1 MSAYF
6 TRWFT
11 DIIFYITVILLL
23 LNMINGVIVSTF
35 SQIRESGQQKTDDI
49 NNKCFI
55 CNIERKIFEK
65 KKIDFIKHQEEEHN
79 LIHYIMFFIYLKRI
93 CEKDLDADQSFIVQC
108 LKEHDNRCFPLKQ
121 SKSIGIVEDESDE
134 EEED

>member
-1 MSAYF
+1 MSAYYL
-6 TRWFT
+6 RLIT
-11 DIIFYITVILLL
+11 DMVFYITVILLL

-35 SQIRESGQQKTDDI
+35 SQIREMSQQKEDDI

-65 KKIDFIKHQEEEHN
+65 KKKDFLKHQEEEHN
-79 LIHYIMFFIYLKRI
+79 LTHYIMFFIYVLRI
-93 CEKDLDADQSFIVQC
+93 SEKDLDADQTFIVDC
-108 LKEHDNRCFPLKQ
+108 LNNKDNRCFPLKMTR
-121 SKSIGIVEDESDE
+121 SIGVVEDEGE